1 MVESGADAWLPLAGL
16 TDEQLANVE
25 VYGGGQY
32 ILWDELGQ
40 VFKVSDLLAGVY
52 GREGWMKKLMAIAK

>member
-1 MVESGADAWLPLAGL
+1 MVQSGADAWLLLAGL
-16 TDEQLANVE
+16 TDEHLANVE
-25 VYGGGQY
+25 VYSGGQY

-52 GREGWMKKLMAIAK
+52 GREGWMKKLMAMTK

>member
-1 MVESGADAWLPLAGL
+1 MP
-16 TDEQLANVE
+16 QLANVE

-40 VFKVSDLLAGVY
+40 VFKISDLLAGVY
-52 GREGWMKKLMAIAK
+52 GREGWMNKLMAMAK

>member
-1 MVESGADAWLPLAGL
+1 M
-16 TDEQLANVE
+16 E

-40 VFKVSDLLAGVY
+40 VFKISDLLAGVY
-52 GREGWMKKLMAIAK
+52 GREGWMKKLMAMAK